1 VVVMPALARRQKPR
15 EAELL
20 LWRQRPTG
28 LLLAPTSSTAVDRND
43 PDPIY
48 AYLRLLDAVEDAAE
62 LGRLLYVGCTRAR
75 ESLHLTASLD
85 IDREVGGPSR
95 WKRPVRSSSLATL
108 WPVLESE
115 APMPRD
121 DQRIVAKP
129 TVSAGVPLRR
139 LPLAWRLP
147 PPPSMQLAPAAQAQL
162 GTEAVEFDWVRETAR
177 QIGTVAH
184 RLLRQIAEDGL
195 DSWTSAR
202 VEAQRPRVA
211 RELSALGFTGAE
223 AAAAVE
229 QVLASIWTTL
239 ADPRGRWLFDP
250 RHADAHSEFAVT
262 EWREGSF
269 VHSVLDRTFVDAD
282 GTRWIID
289 FKLSRHEG
297 AGVDAFL
304 DNERERYRAQL
315 ESYAGAM
322 RSLDA
327 RPIRLGLYF
336 PLLGGWRDWP
346 APV

>member
-1 VVVMPALARRQKPR
+1 
-15 EAELL
+15 
-20 LWRQRPTG
+20 
-28 LLLAPTSSTAVDRND
+28 
-43 PDPIY
+43 
-48 AYLRLLDAVEDAAE
+48 
-62 LGRLLYVGCTRAR
+62 
-75 ESLHLTASLD
+75 
-85 IDREVGGPSR
+85 
-95 WKRPVRSSSLATL
+95 
-108 WPVLESE
+108 
-115 APMPRD
+115 MPRD

-147 PPPSMQLAPAAQAQL
+147 LPPSMQLVPAAEAQL

-195 DSWTSAR
+195 DRWTSAR
-202 VEAQRPRVA
+202 VEAQRSRVA

-229 QVLASIWTTL
+229 QVLASIRTTL

-250 RHADAHSEFAVT
+250 GHADARSEFAVT
-262 EWREGSF
+262 EWRGGSF
-269 VHSVLDRTFVDAD
+269 VHRVLDRTFVDAN

-315 ESYAGAM
+315 ESYAGAI

-336 PLLGGWRDWP
+336 PLLGAWRDWP